1 MAKKSKE
8 GSSYAYIKQL
18 FLDHPELLK
27 EKSNAA
33 ILARYRA
40 DHGLA
45 EDAAL
50 EPKVLNNLANLKSVM
65 RKALRKKKGARDAAR
80 PESER
85 RGRPTRQ
92 ASSLEQLEVMI
103 DDALSY
109 AKSQNNE
116 GLSPTINLLR
126 AARNRVVWLQGE
138 K

>member
-8 GSSYAYIKQL
+8 GSSYSYIKQL

-40 DHGLA
+40 DHGLP
-45 EDAAL
+45 EDAVL
-50 EPKVLNNLANLKSVM
+50 EKKVMNNLANLKSTM
-65 RKALRKKKGARDAAR
+65 RKAQRKRKLAKDAVR

-85 RGRPTRQ
+85 RGRPAKQT
-92 ASSLEQLEVMI
+92 SVLERLEVMI

-109 AKSQNNE
+109 AKSQANE
-116 GLSPTINLLR
+116 GLIPAINLLR
-126 AARNRVVWLQGE
+126 TARNKVVWLQGE